1 MTNERI
7 FLSPP
12 HMLGSEREMLLE
24 AFDSGY
30 VAPAGPMIER
40 FEAAFAEYVGGRYGV
55 ALSSGTAA
63 LHLALRIVGVGRDD
77 LVAAP
82 TLTFIGGVAAINY
95 QGAAPIFVDA
105 DPGDWCMSPKGLEDA
120 FDLAERAGKR
130 IAAVVPTDLY
140 GQACDIDVLQ
150 SICDA
155 RGAPLVMDSAEAV
168 GALYKGRHAGGGVAS
183 AFSFNGNKI
192 ITSAGGG
199 MLVTD
204 DKALADR
211 ARYLSTAAR
220 QPTPH
225 YEHTEVGYNYRL
237 SNLSAAVGLA
247 QLQTIE
253 QRVALRRGIFDTY
266 VARLGGLPGVSFA
279 PEAADRRHS
288 RWLTVMLIEPTVA
301 GVTPEQVRVALEA
314 VNIETRPLWKPMHMQ
329 PVFREALRTD
339 CGVAEHLYERGLCLP
354 SGSGMTAADLDR
366 VCAALEQVLGRAS
379 AAA

>member
-82 TLTFIGGVAAINY
+82 TLTFIGGVAAIDY

-130 IAAVVPTDLY
+130 IAAVVPTDL
-140 GQACDIDVLQ
+140 
-150 SICDA
+150 
-155 RGAPLVMDSAEAV
+155 
-168 GALYKGRHAGGGVAS
+168 
-183 AFSFNGNKI
+183 
-192 ITSAGGG
+192 
-199 MLVTD
+199 
-204 DKALADR
+204 
-211 ARYLSTAAR
+211 
-220 QPTPH
+220 
-225 YEHTEVGYNYRL
+225 
-237 SNLSAAVGLA
+237 
-247 QLQTIE
+247 
-253 QRVALRRGIFDTY
+253 
-266 VARLGGLPGVSFA
+266 
-279 PEAADRRHS
+279 
-288 RWLTVMLIEPTVA
+288 
-301 GVTPEQVRVALEA
+301 
-314 VNIETRPLWKPMHMQ
+314 
-329 PVFREALRTD
+329 
-339 CGVAEHLYERGLCLP
+339 
-354 SGSGMTAADLDR
+354 
-366 VCAALEQVLGRAS
+366 
-379 AAA
+379 